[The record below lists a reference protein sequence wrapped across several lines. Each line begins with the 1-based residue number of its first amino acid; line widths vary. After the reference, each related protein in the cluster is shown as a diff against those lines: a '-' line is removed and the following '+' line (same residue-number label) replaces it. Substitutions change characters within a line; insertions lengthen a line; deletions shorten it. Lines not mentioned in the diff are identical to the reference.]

1 MQSGKDTGLN
11 NPAFNG
17 DNRNLNHAAGQSD
30 NGAQSENVGN
40 NSIKYVSHPLIRP
53 MSLEERKYQISIAV
67 HATEDN
73 TLVVLPTGLGK
84 TAIALLVTAMR
95 LRACG
100 GKILMMAPTKPLV
113 DQHLKMFSDK
123 LIEPDADSETMG
135 SGAALFTGETSVEDR
150 KAMWKSSRII
160 FATPQVIKND
170 IIAGR
175 YSLKDV
181 SLLIVDECHRAVGNY
196 AYVFIADEYMKTA
209 KNPLILAMTASP
221 GSKEEKLMEVC
232 YALSVK
238 IVETRTEDNA
248 DVKPYI
254 HERDLK
260 YVNITLPPELEH
272 AVIVLKKLLEKRLN
286 VLGEMGYIVPN
297 VDKLTMTA
305 LNSINVQIQRKIAER
320 NTDAYLAASIHAEI
334 MKIRHAVTLAE
345 SQGSEILKAY
355 LNKLS
360 AEGMSPSGTKAS
372 QRLCRDE
379 IFKSLLK
386 ETDDWEYELLP
397 KFEATYQLVSSQL
410 EEYPESRIIIFAN
423 YRDTVLSLCDF
434 LVKKGIDARKFIGQA
449 SKDSVK
455 GLTQKKQI
463 ATLGEFKEGAFKV
476 LIATS
481 VGEEGLDVPS
491 TDLVI
496 FYESVPSE
504 VRSIQRKGRTGRHG
518 SGTIYVLI
526 TKGTTDETF
535 THVSRVR
542 EKAMAKGIRS
552 LSATAASGGFT
563 VSNSMSGVASADK
576 GQSSITSFAD
586 NATDKAVYITA
597 ESLNK
602 HQNAH
607 LDDFVP
613 LVIADDREGSSKVV
627 EYLHKSGI
635 PMGFERLEFG
645 DYAIGDRILVERK
658 TTRDFMDT
666 LVERDLI
673 GQIKRMADAAIK
685 PVLIIE
691 GDDLYTQ
698 RNINPNAV
706 RGALCAISID
716 MGVRIF
722 YTKTPEETADLLYVM
737 AKREDNSTEGGLK
750 SPHFHKTYRSRR
762 EQLEYIISAFPG
774 TGLKNARI
782 LLEHF
787 KSIENI
793 VNASEEELRAVNGIG
808 EVSAKKIYETAREHY
823 PDY

>member
-1 MQSGKDTGLN
+1 MVTMQSD
-11 NPAFNG
+11 AVDDNG
-17 DNRNLNHAAGQSD
+17 DN
-30 NGAQSENVGN
+30 NGVNTGV
-40 NSIKYVSHPLIRP
+40 KYITHPLIRP
-53 MSLEERKYQISIAV
+53 GSLEERKYQLAIAV
-67 HATEDN
+67 HAIEDN

-84 TAIALLVTAMR
+84 TAVALLVAAMR

-113 DQHLKMFSDK
+113 DQHLKMFADK
-123 LIEPDADSETMG
+123 LIEPDGDREAMG
-135 SGAALFTGETSVEDR
+135 SGFALFTGETPTDER
-150 KAMWKSSRII
+150 KEMWKSSRVI

-170 IIAGR
+170 IISGR

-196 AYVFIADEYMKTA
+196 AYVFIADEYMKTG

-221 GSKEEKLMEVC
+221 GSKEEKLMDVC

-238 IVETRTEDNA
+238 IVETRTEENA
-248 DVKPYI
+248 DVRPYI
-254 HERDLK
+254 HEREIK

-272 AVIVLKKLLEKRLN
+272 AVILLKKLLEDRLRT
-286 VLGEMGYIVPN
+286 LGDLGYIVPSA
-297 VDKLTMTA
+297 DKLTMSA
-305 LNSINVQIQRKIAER
+305 LNGINAQIQRMIADR
-320 NTDAYLAASIHAEI
+320 NTDAYLAASLHAEI

-372 QRLCRDE
+372 QRLCRDALF
-379 IFKSLLK
+379 ISLLK
-386 ETDDWEYELLP
+386 DTDEWEFELLP
-397 KFEATYQLVSSQL
+397 KFETTFKLVSEQL

-423 YRDTVLSLCDF
+423 YRDTVLALCDY
-434 LVKKGIDARKFIGQA
+434 LVKKGVDARKFIGQA

-463 ATLGEFKEGAFKV
+463 ETLSEFKDGVFKV

-518 SGTIYVLI
+518 SGTIYVLV

-542 EKAMAKGIRS
+542 EKAMTKGIRS
-552 LSATAASGGFT
+552 LSATAASGGFVVT
-563 VSNSMSGVASADK
+563 TPMSGLSSAVK
-576 GQSSITSFAD
+576 GQSSITAFSDASYTSGVSGAVAGTAAD
-586 NATDKAVYITA
+586 KITGNDTGSGA
-597 ESLNK
+597 QTEK
-602 HQNAH
+602 
-607 LDDFVP
+607 VP
-613 LVIADDREGSSKVV
+613 LVIADDREGSSRVV
-627 EYLHKSGI
+627 EALHGFGI
-635 PMGFERLEFG
+635 SMGFERLEFG

-658 TTRDFMDT
+658 TARDFTDS

-691 GDDLYTQ
+691 GEDLYSQ
-698 RNINPNAV
+698 RNINPNAI
-706 RGALCAISID
+706 RGALCAISIG
-716 MGVRIF
+716 MGVSVF

-737 AKREDNSTEGGLK
+737 AKREDSTTEGGLK
-750 SPHFHKTYRSRR
+750 SPHFHKTYRSKR

-774 TGLKNARI
+774 TGLKNARL

-787 KSIENI
+787 GTIEKI
-793 VNASEEELRAVNGIG
+793 VAASEEELRAVNGIG
-808 EVSAKKIYETAREHY
+808 EVSAKRIYETARERY
-823 PDY
+823 PEY

>member
-1 MQSGKDTGLN
+1 MITMQSD
-11 NPAFNG
+11 AV
-17 DNRNLNHAAGQSD
+17 DNSG
-30 NGAQSENVGN
+30 V
-40 NSIKYVSHPLIRP
+40 KYVSHPLIRP
-53 MSLEERKYQISIAV
+53 GSLEERKYQIAIAV

-84 TAIALLVTAMR
+84 TAVALLVTAMR

-123 LIEPDADSETMG
+123 LIEPDGDRETMG
-135 SGAALFTGETSVEDR
+135 SGFALFTGETPTDER
-150 KAMWKSSRII
+150 KEMWKSSRVI

-196 AYVFIADEYMKTA
+196 AYVFIAEEYMKTG

-221 GSKEEKLMEVC
+221 GSKEEKLMDVC

-238 IVETRTEDNA
+238 IVETRTEENA

-254 HERDLK
+254 HEREIK
-260 YVNITLPPELEH
+260 YVDITLPPELEH
-272 AVIVLKKLLEKRLN
+272 AVIDLKKLLEMRLTG
-286 VLGEMGYIVPN
+286 LGELGYIVPSA
-297 VDKLTMTA
+297 DKLTMAA

-320 NTDAYLAASIHAEI
+320 NTDAFLAASIHAEI

-379 IFKSLLK
+379 IFISLLK
-386 ETDDWEYELLP
+386 ETDGWEYELLP
-397 KFEATYQLVSSQL
+397 KFEKTFELVSTQL

-423 YRDTVLSLCDF
+423 YRDTVMSLCDY
-434 LVKKGIDARKFIGQA
+434 LVKRGIDARKFIGQA

-463 ATLGEFKEGAFKV
+463 ETLGEFRDGVFKV

-542 EKAMAKGIRS
+542 EKAMTKGIRS
-552 LSATAASGGFT
+552 LSATAASGGFIVT
-563 VSNSMSGVASADK
+563 TPMSGLGSGNGTADK
-576 GQSSITSFAD
+576 GQNAGMHNVQHIGQHIGQSSITAFTGVNAENGTAVAGAHSD
-586 NATDKAVYITA
+586 NP
-597 ESLNK
+597 
-602 HQNAH
+602 
-607 LDDFVP
+607 VP

-627 EYLHKSGI
+627 EALHRSGI
-635 PMGFERLEFG
+635 SMGFERLEFG

-658 TTRDFMDT
+658 TARDFTDT

-691 GDDLYTQ
+691 GEDLYTQ
-698 RNINPNAV
+698 RNLNPNAI
-706 RGALCAISID
+706 RGALCAIAIG
-716 MGVRIF
+716 MGVSIF

-750 SPHFHKTYRSRR
+750 SPHFHKTYRSKR
-762 EQLEYIISAFPG
+762 EQLEYIVSAFPG

-782 LLEHF
+782 LLGHF
-787 KSIENI
+787 GSIENI
-793 VNASEEELRAVNGIG
+793 VNATEEELRAVSGIG
-808 EVSAKKIYETAREHY
+808 EVSAKKIYETARERY
-823 PDY
+823 PEF

>member
-1 MQSGKDTGLN
+1 M
-11 NPAFNG
+11 
-17 DNRNLNHAAGQSD
+17 
-30 NGAQSENVGN
+30 
-40 NSIKYVSHPLIRP
+40 
-53 MSLEERKYQISIAV
+53 

-84 TAIALLVTAMR
+84 TAVALLVTAMR

-123 LIEPDADSETMG
+123 LIEPDGDREAMG
-135 SGAALFTGETSVEDR
+135 SGFALFTGETPTDER
-150 KAMWKSSRII
+150 KEMWKSSRVI

-196 AYVFIADEYMKTA
+196 AYVFIAEEYMKTG

-221 GSKEEKLMEVC
+221 GSKEEKLMDVC

-238 IVETRTEDNA
+238 IVETRTEENA
-248 DVKPYI
+248 DVRPYI
-254 HERDLK
+254 HEREIK
-260 YVNITLPPELEH
+260 YVDITLPPELEH
-272 AVIVLKKLLEKRLN
+272 AVILLKKLLEMRLTG
-286 VLGEMGYIVPN
+286 LGELGYIVPSA
-297 VDKLTMTA
+297 DKLTMAA

-320 NTDAYLAASIHAEI
+320 NSDAFLAASIHAEI

-379 IFKSLLK
+379 LFISLLK
-386 ETDDWEYELLP
+386 ETDGWEYELLP
-397 KFEATYQLVSSQL
+397 KFEKTFELVSTQL

-423 YRDTVLSLCDF
+423 YRDTVMALCDY
-434 LVKKGIDARKFIGQA
+434 LVKRGIDARKFIGQA

-463 ATLGEFKEGAFKV
+463 ETLGEFRDGVFKV

-542 EKAMAKGIRS
+542 EKAMTKGIRS
-552 LSATAASGGFT
+552 LSATAASGGFVAT
-563 VSNSMSGVASADK
+563 TPMSGLGTGSGTAN
-576 GQSSITSFAD
+576 GQSSITAFTGGNTENGTAVAGAHSD
-586 NATDKAVYITA
+586 NP
-597 ESLNK
+597 
-602 HQNAH
+602 
-607 LDDFVP
+607 VP

-627 EYLHKSGI
+627 EALHRSGI
-635 PMGFERLEFG
+635 SMGFERLEFG

-658 TTRDFMDT
+658 TARDFTDT

-691 GDDLYTQ
+691 GEDLYTQ

-706 RGALCAISID
+706 RGALCAIAIG
-716 MGVRIF
+716 MGVSIF

-750 SPHFHKTYRSRR
+750 SPHFHKTYRSKR

-782 LLEHF
+782 LLGHF
-787 KSIENI
+787 GSIENI
-793 VNASEEELRAVNGIG
+793 VNATEEELRAVSGIG
-808 EVSAKKIYETAREHY
+808 EVSAKKIYETARERY
-823 PDY
+823 PEF

>member
-1 MQSGKDTGLN
+1 MQDSRH
-11 NPAFNG
+11 NG
-17 DNRNLNHAAGQSD
+17 DGGNMAEKTAENTADNTAENTAEKTADNRD
-30 NGAQSENVGN
+30 GN
-40 NSIKYVSHPLIRP
+40 SGVKYVTHPLIRP
-53 MSLEERKYQISIAV
+53 GSLEERKYQIAIAV

-84 TAIALLVTAMR
+84 TAVALLVTAMR

-123 LIEPDADSETMG
+123 LIEPDGDRETMG
-135 SGAALFTGETSVEDR
+135 SGFALFTGETPTDER
-150 KAMWKSSRII
+150 KEMWKSSRVI

-196 AYVFIADEYMKTA
+196 AYVFIAEEYMKTG

-221 GSKEEKLMEVC
+221 GSKEEKLMDVC

-238 IVETRTEDNA
+238 IVETRTEENA

-254 HERDLK
+254 HEREIK
-260 YVNITLPPELEH
+260 YVDITLPPELEH
-272 AVIVLKKLLEKRLN
+272 AVIVLKKLLDMRLKG
-286 VLGEMGYIVPN
+286 LGELGYIVPSA
-297 VDKLTMTA
+297 DKLTMAA

-320 NTDAYLAASIHAEI
+320 NTDAFLAASVHAEI

-379 IFKSLLK
+379 LFVSLLK
-386 ETDDWEYELLP
+386 DTDTWEYELLP
-397 KFEATYQLVSSQL
+397 KFEKTFELVSTQL
-410 EEYPESRIIIFAN
+410 GEYPESRIIIFAN
-423 YRDTVLSLCDF
+423 FRDTVTALCDY
-434 LVKKGIDARKFIGQA
+434 LVKRGVDARKFIGQA

-463 ATLGEFKEGAFKV
+463 ETLGEFRDGVFKV

-491 TDLVI
+491 TDMVI

-542 EKAMAKGIRS
+542 EKAMTKGIRS
-552 LSATAASGGFT
+552 LSATAASGGFIVT
-563 VSNSMSGVASADK
+563 TPMSGLGTGNGTADK
-576 GQSSITSFAD
+576 GQSSITAFTGGNTENAASVAGAHAD
-586 NATDKAVYITA
+586 NP
-597 ESLNK
+597 
-602 HQNAH
+602 
-607 LDDFVP
+607 VP

-627 EYLHKSGI
+627 EALHRSGI
-635 PMGFERLEFG
+635 SMGFERLEFG

-658 TTRDFMDT
+658 TARDFTDT

-691 GDDLYTQ
+691 GEDLYTQ

-706 RGALCAISID
+706 RGALCAISIG
-716 MGVRIF
+716 MGVSIF
-722 YTKTPEETADLLYVM
+722 RTKTPEETADLLCVM
-737 AKREDNSTEGGLK
+737 AKREDNTTEGGLK
-750 SPHFHKTYRSRR
+750 SPHFHKTYRSKR
-762 EQLEYIISAFPG
+762 EQLEYIVSAFPG

-782 LLEHF
+782 LLGHF
-787 KSIENI
+787 GSIENI

-808 EVSAKKIYETAREHY
+808 EVSAKKIYETARERY
-823 PDY
+823 TEF